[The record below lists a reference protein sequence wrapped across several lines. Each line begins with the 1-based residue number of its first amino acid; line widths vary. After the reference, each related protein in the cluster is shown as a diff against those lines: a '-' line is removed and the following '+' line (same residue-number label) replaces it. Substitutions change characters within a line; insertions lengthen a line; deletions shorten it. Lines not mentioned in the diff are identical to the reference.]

1 MVACTSSCRE
11 TFPMQ
16 TLHWKKRRLR
26 QHWQEMRKTEN
37 AAHLLRH
44 RNSNWL
50 SSEFKDTELPLCAAA
65 KNEKIWSCRFLGS
78 GMLVFWCIA
87 AVICP
92 ESATSGLKTFSTHG
106 RTRLWVPSIEAY
118 VARNTFS
125 SWKYCSSATN
135 DHSMQSY
142 VEGQDV
148 MNGEERKGNNLE
160 ARDLLTASLCTH
172 QLLDIM
178 TTFEAFTCFVP
189 WTVLMQWTPDCPFL
203 ARTTLSLAERNMY
216 LVPPTVTPFMASWSV
231 LEYLQSLLALVALF
245 SLRRSL
251 WCGLPV

>member
-44 RNSNWL
+44 WNSNWL

-106 RTRLWVPSIEAY
+106 RTRLWVPSVGAN

-135 DHSMQSY
+135 DHCTWRDKMWWT
-142 VEGQDV
+142 EK
-148 MNGEERKGNNLE
+148 NER
-160 ARDLLTASLCTH
+160 AT
-172 QLLDIM
+172 I
-178 TTFEAFTCFVP
+178 
-189 WTVLMQWTPDCPFL
+189 
-203 ARTTLSLAERNMY
+203 
-216 LVPPTVTPFMASWSV
+216 
-231 LEYLQSLLALVALF
+231 
-245 SLRRSL
+245 
-251 WCGLPV
+251 